1 MCSFSI
7 AFWECLDLFYFY
19 LRFIKNFQIIREK
32 FPFFSQF
39 FTIHLNCGVV
49 AIVRNPGG
57 RHSQALVGYATLPRF
72 CTKLCFLGFLCLTK
86 PAFMR
91 RPWRITPCPAVHGW
105 AFLAFRH
112 NPTDSKHLRY
122 APLQEYVCASC
133 TRGLRALRCSFNDKW
148 LILCFFFFFFN
159 YNNQVLIPDRLIRIR
174 ANV

>member
-1 MCSFSI
+1 MGEGG
-7 AFWECLDLFYFY
+7 AE
-19 LRFIKNFQIIREK
+19 
-32 FPFFSQF
+32 
-39 FTIHLNCGVV
+39 
-49 AIVRNPGG
+49 APGT
-57 RHSQALVGYATLPRF
+57 RAAHTHSRACYATLLRELYE
-72 CTKLCFLGFLCLTK
+72 LCLGVVLCLTK

-91 RPWRITPCPAVHGW
+91 RPWRITPCPVVHGW

-148 LILCFFFFFFN
+148 LILCFLTIFFN

>member
-1 MCSFSI
+1 MYQSGYRAGRKSQSPGGQ
-7 AFWECLDLFYFY
+7 ATLSLP
-19 LRFIKNFQIIREK
+19 LRFAAKSLYE
-32 FPFFSQF
+32 
-39 FTIHLNCGVV
+39 
-49 AIVRNPGG
+49 
-57 RHSQALVGYATLPRF
+57 
-72 CTKLCFLGFLCLTK
+72 LCLGGFLCLTK

-148 LILCFFFFFFN
+148 LILCFLTIFFN